1 MSTAHSNFE
10 RIHVLVLLF
19 SFCSELSFGHV
30 SDCKER
36 RPMNCRVGTFLSANL
51 TARRLRTSPYHVTEP
66 LSKRLLRRRARFVH
80 PWPFRRGNRPLLGSN
95 RGFPSP
101 VRSSAR
107 PSAWA
112 GRTCS
117 RSTRIRRRSRSRKR

>member
-19 SFCSELSFGHV
+19 SFCRSCG
-30 SDCKER
+30 SDTCRNSKER

-51 TARRLRTSPYHVTEP
+51 TARRLGTSSSHVTEP
-66 LSKRLLRRRARFVH
+66 LSKRLLKRPARFVH

-101 VRSSAR
+101 ARSSAR
-107 PSAWA
+107 PFGS
-112 GRTCS
+112 
-117 RSTRIRRRSRSRKR
+117 